1 MLSSGA
7 LHPADAELAPLVPH
21 RAPMGDARV
30 DMTAMIDLVFMMNI
44 FFLVTSLVAALAEVN
59 LPAAKHV
66 VAADLETSVVL
77 TVIAAEGRAPL
88 VYVGDGAGGE
98 PLGDAQQEEHITQAV
113 AAQLREGKSAVI
125 IKAEGKVPMRDIA
138 RIAAAASSAE
148 GVKLNFAVMEKDD

>member
-1 MLSSGA
+1 MLSASS
-7 LHPADAELAPLVPH
+7 LHPAGSELSPLLPH
-21 RAPMGDARV
+21 RAPAEDARV

-44 FFLVTSLVAALAEVN
+44 FFLVTSLVAAMAEVN

-77 TVIAAEGRAPL
+77 TVMAAEGRAPV

-98 PLGDAQQEEHITQAV
+98 PLGESQQEERITQAV
-113 AAQLREGKSAVI
+113 AAQLREGKTAVI
-125 IKAEGKVPMRDIA
+125 IKAEGNVPMRDIA
-138 RIAAAASSAE
+138 RIAAAASAAE